1 MVDSRK
7 RFLRE
12 ILALVAV
19 VALILV
25 FAVRRK
31 DGAASSV
38 DEHRLMMGTIV
49 SVTVFSPD
57 GEASARAIEAAF
69 DEIARV
75 EALTT
80 RYSPESEISR
90 INSLEGERAGAIPVN
105 PEVVRVVR
113 TSLAISE
120 LSGGAFD
127 VTVAP
132 LVDLW
137 QFEEDGVIP
146 SQEAIEAVLPLI
158 DYTRVHA
165 DAHGASLTLPS
176 GIRVDLDA
184 IAKGYAV
191 DRAVAVL
198 EEQGVESAIV
208 DAGGDVGLL
217 GAPPRAEGWRVGVKH
232 PRSGGL
238 LGVLTLDGGAVAT
251 SGDYQRYTTV
261 EGRRFHHILDPSTG
275 YPASGVVSVTVS
287 AETAVDAD
295 GLATAVFVMGSERG
309 MGLVEKLPG
318 VEAVIVTGE
327 EEIGEIL
334 VSSGLRGQFSANE

>member
-1 MVDSRK
+1 LVDSRK
-7 RFLRE
+7 RFLGE
-12 ILALVAV
+12 ILTLVAV

-31 DGAASSV
+31 DGAPSSV
-38 DEHRLMMGTIV
+38 DEHRLAMGTIV

-57 GEASARAIEAAF
+57 TEAAERAIDAAF

-90 INSLEGERAGAIPVN
+90 INSLKGERAGAIPVD
-105 PEVVRVVR
+105 PEVVRIVR
-113 TSLAISE
+113 TSLAISG
-120 LSGGAFD
+120 LSGGGFD

-137 QFEEDGVIP
+137 RFQDDGAVP
-146 SQEAIEAVLPLI
+146 SRDAIRAALPLV
-158 DYTRVHA
+158 DYTVVRVD
-165 DAHGASLTLPS
+165 DAASLILPP
-176 GIRVDLDA
+176 GVKIDLDA

-198 EEQGVESAIV
+198 AEHGIESAIV

-217 GAPPRAEGWRVGVKH
+217 GSPPRAEGWRVGVKH

-251 SGDYQRYTTV
+251 SGDYQRYTMV
-261 EGRRFHHILDPSTG
+261 EGRRFHHILDPATG
-275 YPASGVVSVTVS
+275 YPAAGVVSVTVS
-287 AETAVDAD
+287 AETAIDAD
-295 GLATAVFVMGSERG
+295 ALATAIFVMGSERG
-309 MGLVEKLPG
+309 MGLVEELPG
-318 VEAVIVTGE
+318 VEAVIVTGG

-334 VSSGLRGQFSANE
+334 VSSGLRGRFSATE